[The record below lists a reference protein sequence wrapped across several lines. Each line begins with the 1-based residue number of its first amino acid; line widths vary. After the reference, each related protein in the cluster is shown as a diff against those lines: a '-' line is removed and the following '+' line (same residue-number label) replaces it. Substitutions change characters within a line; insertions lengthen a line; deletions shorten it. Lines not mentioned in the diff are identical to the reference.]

1 MSASSGP
8 IVVIGAKGAVGREI
22 CLQAQA
28 ANLPVVGWG
37 RDELSATVDFQA
49 LLALFDAAKPR
60 AVINCLSMTGL
71 DKCFREAPQAFE
83 ANGFFPLKLAAVAKI
98 RDLPMVQFSTENVF
112 PCNIN
117 GLIYSEDDRTEPNT
131 VYGLTKLL
139 GEAADLR
146 PFAPFHVVRLPMLFG
161 PTNDRQI
168 VAKLVNQLILGN
180 EITVSTDVYTT
191 PLYTPDAAG
200 FIVEWLKGGRTLA
213 PVTHLT
219 TEHRIAL
226 FDLMQIIAAVV
237 GVKGRIQA
245 TVSAKFPSLE
255 VKPLHAGLRSN
266 VTAPFSFEGAINRYA
281 DWIKRNEKVIR
292 DEPQRSIA

>member
-28 ANLPVVGWG
+28 AGLPVVGWG
-37 RDELSATVDFQA
+37 RDELSATVDLEA
-49 LLALFDAAKPR
+49 LLALLDAAKPR
-60 AVINCLSMTGL
+60 AVVNCLSMTGL

-83 ANGFFPLKLAAVAKI
+83 ANGFFPLKLAAAAKI
-98 RDLPMVQFSTENVF
+98 RDLPVLQFSTENVF
-112 PCNIN
+112 PCNTN
-117 GLIYSEDDRTEPNT
+117 GLMYDEAAKTEPNT

-146 PFAPFHVVRLPMLFG
+146 PFAPFHVIRLPMLFG

-168 VAKLVNQLILGN
+168 VAKLVNNLLQGN
-180 EITVSTDVYTT
+180 EVTVSTDVFTT

-200 FIVEWLKGGRTLA
+200 FVVEWLKGERTLA

-226 FDLMQIIAAVV
+226 FDLIQVIAEAVEA
-237 GVKGRIQA
+237 KGKIQA

-255 VKPLHAGLRSN
+255 IKPLHAGLRSN
-266 VTAPFSFEGAINRYA
+266 VTAPFSFEGAIKRYA
-281 DWIKRNEKVIR
+281 DWVKRNEKVVR